1 MTPEEQQKIN
11 EELADAV
18 NKINKL
24 VKETVAAAE
33 AAAKAAAAQNK
44 NSDGA

>member
-1 MTPEEQQKIN
+1 MTPEEEQQKIK

-24 VKETVAAAE
+24 VKEAAAE
-33 AAAKAAAAQNK
+33 AAAAQNK
-44 NSDGA
+44 NSEGE

>member
-1 MTPEEQQKIN
+1 MTPEEEQQKIK

-24 VKETVAAAE
+24 VKEAAAAAE
-33 AAAKAAAAQNK
+33 AAAAQNK
-44 NSDGA
+44 NSEGE